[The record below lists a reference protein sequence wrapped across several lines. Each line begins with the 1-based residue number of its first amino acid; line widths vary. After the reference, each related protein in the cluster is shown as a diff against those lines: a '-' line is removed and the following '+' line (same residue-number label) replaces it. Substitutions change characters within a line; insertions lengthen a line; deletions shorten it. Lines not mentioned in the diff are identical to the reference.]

1 VITQRTVFTNGCFD
15 LLHAGHI
22 ELLKFCASFGRVVV
36 GINSDAS
43 IKRLKGA
50 TRPII
55 PQTERLITLNAL
67 RYVDEVIVF
76 EDDTPSRIIDLVKP
90 DLIVKGGD
98 YSVEQVV
105 GCDRA
110 EVKIFP
116 LVPLTSTSLIIQ
128 RIIDTHR
135 GN

>member
-1 VITQRTVFTNGCFD
+1 MQKTVFTNGCFD
-15 LLHAGHI
+15 LLHVGHI

-43 IKRLKGA
+43 VKRLKGA

-55 PQTERLITLNAL
+55 PQSERFLTLKAL

-76 EDDTPSRIIDLVKP
+76 EEDTPSRIIDLVKP
-90 DLIVKGGD
+90 DMIVKGGD
-98 YSVEQVV
+98 YSVEDVV
-105 GCDRA
+105 GYDRA

-116 LVPLTSTSLIIQ
+116 VVPLTSTSIIIQ
-128 RIIDTHR
+128 RIIHLGRSD
-135 GN
+135 